1 MIGFE
6 TDLSDLRGAAGLV
19 GKAGDGA
26 TVARDGVKKLD
37 VPGSSGPADLL
48 DSVLPFGGGAP
59 TAFGRSLGMRDVK
72 SAYEYHR
79 QKVEEALAKLA
90 DTTQQSSRALLQVA
104 DLYEEADEDAKNRVN
119 RAAAQLEGN

>member
-6 TDLSDLRGAAGLV
+6 TDLGDLRGASGLV

-26 TVARDGVKKLD
+26 ATARDGVKKLD
-37 VPGSSGPADLL
+37 VPGSSGPADLI
-48 DSVLPFGGGAP
+48 DSLMPFGGGAQ
-59 TAFGRSLGMRDVK
+59 TAFGRSLGMREVK

-90 DTTQQSSRALLQVA
+90 FTTQQSSRALLEVA
-104 DLYEEADEDAKNRVN
+104 DLYEEADADAKNRVN

>member
-6 TDLSDLRGAAGLV
+6 TDLGDLRGASGLV
-19 GKAGDGA
+19 GKAADGA
-26 TVARDGVKKLD
+26 ATAREGVRKLD
-37 VPGSSGPADLL
+37 VPGASGPADLIGSL
-48 DSVLPFGGGAP
+48 MPFGGGAP
-59 TAFGRSLGMRDVK
+59 TAFGRTLGMRDVK

-90 DTTQQSSRALLQVA
+90 FTTQQSSRALLEVA
-104 DLYEEADEDAKNRVN
+104 DLYEEADADAKNRVN